1 MCTAVSVTIIIK
13 WFATIHN
20 PIENNMYMNIE
31 RAILKHHVFF
41 FHPGRIFS
49 FSSYLL
55 WGSSH
60 ISCLEDV
67 AIAPRHEKICFRGRG
82 GGSYDQIWIKSV
94 CSATETNCRLEIFAI
109 ASRDIILPRQPTIKV
124 LIRMRGCLCCSHMA
138 KTGFLMT
145 WRISRCILK
154 TLQLFSNHQSYI
166 LSAAR
171 ASCSTY
177 NVWPLPER
185 LWRRVLRL
193 NFVRLYCGCIC
204 PQICRND
211 WL

>member
-1 MCTAVSVTIIIK
+1 M
-13 WFATIHN
+13 
-20 PIENNMYMNIE
+20 
-31 RAILKHHVFF
+31 FF
-41 FHPGRIFS
+41 FSSWSNIFFFFLPALRLLS
-49 FSSYLL
+49 HFLSWRRCNCASSRENLFSA
-55 WGSSH
+55 G
-60 ISCLEDV
+60 
-67 AIAPRHEKICFRGRG
+67 GGG

-94 CSATETNCRLEIFAI
+94 CSATETNYRLEIFAI

-154 TLQLFSNHQSYI
+154 TLQLSPNHQSYI